1 MTGATAGQ
9 EFGQHWR
16 ALVGCTLAAAVG
28 TIGLQAYTSGAFA
41 AALIRDG
48 AYTRTQLS
56 LGTLVLSIGVALM
69 APLAGAAMDRWGA
82 VRVVSLS
89 LVGEA
94 TAFAALG
101 AHPVGFPAFAGA
113 MALLALLGVGT
124 TPPGFARIVTSRFDR
139 GRGLALGIMISGL
152 GIMAITAPIWTT
164 ALIGTVGWR
173 GGYLALTGIVL
184 AIGGTGVLLIRSDAD
199 HPTAARSVA
208 GRGGDWS
215 ALRVPAFWMM
225 VAGFS
230 GAALF
235 GGGYLLHLIPVLEDR
250 GFTPAAAARVQS
262 LIGVAVLTGRL
273 ASGAALDR
281 FDARHVAGV
290 AFAISAVGCL
300 LLLGGSPLVV
310 SIAALAIG
318 LTIGAELDIMA
329 YMISRSFG
337 LASFGR
343 LYGLAYGLMISAGGL
358 SPVLIALAS
367 ERRGYPLAL
376 CISAAGLVCSAL
388 VIVLGASR
396 VRDAA
401 ASARPGGLTA
411 ARTRRTPR

>member
-1 MTGATAGQ
+1 MMDFEATADASSGQ
-9 EFGQHWR
+9 EFGRHWR
-16 ALVGCTLAAAVG
+16 TLLGCTLAAAVG

-41 AALIRDG
+41 GALVRDG

-56 LGTLVLSIGVALM
+56 LGTLILSVGVALM

-82 VRVVSLS
+82 VRVVTLS
-89 LVGEA
+89 LFGEA
-94 TAFAALG
+94 AAFALLG

-139 GRGLALGIMISGL
+139 TRGLALGVMISGL

-164 ALIGTVGWR
+164 ALIGVVGWR
-173 GGYLALTGIVL
+173 GGYLTLAAIVL
-184 AIGGTGVLLIRSDAD
+184 AIGGTGVLLIRSDGE
-199 HPTAARSVA
+199 HVPTRLSAVS
-208 GRGGDWS
+208 GGGDWS
-215 ALRVPAFWMM
+215 ALRTSAFWMM

-250 GFTPAAAARVQS
+250 GFTPAGAARVQS

-281 FDARHVAGV
+281 FDPRHVAGV
-290 AFAISAVGCL
+290 AFTISAVGCL

-310 SIAALAIG
+310 SVAALAIG

-343 LYGLAYGLMISAGGL
+343 LYGLAYGLMISAGGF
-358 SPVLIALAS
+358 SPVLIALLS
-367 ERRGYPLAL
+367 EHRGYSLAL
-376 CISAAGLVCSAL
+376 LASAAGLTISAL
-388 VIVLGASR
+388 VLVAGAS
-396 VRDAA
+396 AA
-401 ASARPGGLTA
+401 KTSVQTA
-411 ARTRRTPR
+411 A